1 MPLFVGVLDTFKGH
15 GRFLIEAVLWW
26 MVITVPINTVSIWYA
41 SQAPPYIHS
50 DVDTYCIGYG
60 QDSLTN
66 CNLTKNNGEQSKYIM

>member
-26 MVITVPINTVSIWYA
+26 IVITVPMNTVSIWYA

-60 QDSLTN
+60 QNSLTN
-66 CNLTKNNGEQSKYIM
+66 CNLTKNNGEHSK